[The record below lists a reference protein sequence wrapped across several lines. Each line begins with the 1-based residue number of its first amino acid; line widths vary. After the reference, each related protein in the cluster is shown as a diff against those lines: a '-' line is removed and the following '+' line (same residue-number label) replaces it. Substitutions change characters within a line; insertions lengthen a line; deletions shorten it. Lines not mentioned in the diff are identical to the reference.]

1 MRISE
6 PVMLSAAKHPSIF
19 AGAKK
24 KKMQRFFT
32 PLRFVQND
40 RRPGLRTIY
49 GVVFRHDPR
58 CSRVILASMLFPVR
72 EPCRESRITVT
83 RLAVAPVTG
92 AVPALG
98 GSAL

>member
-40 RRPGLRTIY
+40 SRPVLRT
-49 GVVFRHDPR
+49 DLWR
-58 CSRVILASMLFPVR
+58 CV
-72 EPCRESRITVT
+72 
-83 RLAVAPVTG
+83 
-92 AVPALG
+92 
-98 GSAL
+98 